1 MTQPVLVVNCGSS
14 SVKLALYPT
23 FGVASGSIR
32 PSLTALAER
41 LGSDNASLTIS
52 GDMQFSTNEP
62 LDHKQALTLFLE
74 EAKDHLNN
82 LKGIGHRVVH
92 GGEVFHESVLLD
104 DDTLA
109 SLHDIS
115 PLAPLH
121 NPMNLMGIE
130 ICRDIM
136 PGVPNVAVFDTAF
149 HQSLPES
156 AYLYGVPYQ
165 WYEEHQVRRYGFHG
179 TSYRYVS
186 QEAARRLKQPVEQLN
201 LIIAHL
207 GNGCSASVIRQG
219 RSVDTSMGLTPLEG
233 LIMGTR
239 SGDVD
244 PGLLAHMTNE
254 TGASLDELMSDLNR
268 KSGLL
273 GLSDLSN
280 DMRTLL
286 AAEQVDN
293 AGAIRAIDAFCFRV
307 ARQLSALSCN
317 LSSTDAVVF
326 TGGIGEHSGEIR
338 RRILAAWRNIP
349 YRLDSSLNDSN
360 GNQSGRISEKGTPLV
375 MVIPTDEELMIA
387 TDTYQMTEH
396 D

>member
-1 MTQPVLVVNCGSS
+1 VTQPVLVVNCGSS
-14 SVKLALYPT
+14 SVKLAIYPT
-23 FGVASGSIR
+23 FGASSGSIR
-32 PSLTALAER
+32 PSVTALAER

-52 GDMQFSTNEP
+52 GDIQFSTNEQ
-62 LDHKQALTLFLE
+62 LDHKQALTLFLDK
-74 EAKDHLNN
+74 AKDHLNN

-104 DDTLA
+104 ADTLA
-109 SLHDIS
+109 SLSEIS

-136 PGVPNVAVFDTAF
+136 PDVPNVAVFDTAF

-186 QEAARRLKQPVEQLN
+186 QETARRLEQPVEQLN

-207 GNGCSASVIRQG
+207 GNGCSACVIRQG

-244 PGLLAHMTNE
+244 PGLLAHMANE

-286 AAEQVDN
+286 AAEQDDN
-293 AGAIRAIDAFCFRV
+293 AGAKRAIDAFCFRV

-349 YRLDSSLNDSN
+349 YRLDSSLNNSN
-360 GNQSGRISEKGTPLV
+360 GNTSGRISEKGTPLV

>member
-1 MTQPVLVVNCGSS
+1 VTQPVLVVNCGSS

-32 PSLTALAER
+32 PSVTALAER

-52 GDMQFSTNEP
+52 GDIQFSTNEQ
-62 LDHKQALTLFLE
+62 LDHKQALTLFLDK
-74 EAKDHLNN
+74 AKDHLNN

-104 DDTLA
+104 ADTLA
-109 SLHDIS
+109 SLNEIS

-136 PGVPNVAVFDTAF
+136 PDVPNVAVFDTAF

-186 QEAARRLKQPVEQLN
+186 QETARRLEQPVEQLN

-207 GNGCSASVIRQG
+207 GNGCSACVIRQG

-244 PGLLAHMTNE
+244 PGLLAHMANE

-286 AAEQVDN
+286 AAEQDDN
-293 AGAIRAIDAFCFRV
+293 AGAKRAIDAFCFRV

-349 YRLDSSLNDSN
+349 YRLDSSLNNSN
-360 GNQSGRISEKGTPLV
+360 GNTSGRISEKGTPLV

>member
-1 MTQPVLVVNCGSS
+1 
-14 SVKLALYPT
+14 
-23 FGVASGSIR
+23 
-32 PSLTALAER
+32 
-41 LGSDNASLTIS
+41 
-52 GDMQFSTNEP
+52 MQFSTNEP

-156 AYLYGVPYQ
+156 AYLYGVPYR

-207 GNGCSASVIRQG
+207 GNGCSACVIRQG

-286 AAEQVDN
+286 AAEQDDN
-293 AGAIRAIDAFCFRV
+293 AGAKRAIDAFCFRV

-349 YRLDSSLNDSN
+349 YRLDSSLNDNN

>member
-1 MTQPVLVVNCGSS
+1 
-14 SVKLALYPT
+14 
-23 FGVASGSIR
+23 
-32 PSLTALAER
+32 
-41 LGSDNASLTIS
+41 
-52 GDMQFSTNEP
+52 
-62 LDHKQALTLFLE
+62 
-74 EAKDHLNN
+74 
-82 LKGIGHRVVH
+82 
-92 GGEVFHESVLLD
+92 
-104 DDTLA
+104 
-109 SLHDIS
+109 
-115 PLAPLH
+115 
-121 NPMNLMGIE
+121 
-130 ICRDIM
+130 M
-136 PGVPNVAVFDTAF
+136 P
-149 HQSLPES
+149 
-156 AYLYGVPYQ
+156 YR

-207 GNGCSASVIRQG
+207 GNGCSACVIRQG

-286 AAEQVDN
+286 AAEQDDN
-293 AGAIRAIDAFCFRV
+293 AGAKRAIDAFCFRV